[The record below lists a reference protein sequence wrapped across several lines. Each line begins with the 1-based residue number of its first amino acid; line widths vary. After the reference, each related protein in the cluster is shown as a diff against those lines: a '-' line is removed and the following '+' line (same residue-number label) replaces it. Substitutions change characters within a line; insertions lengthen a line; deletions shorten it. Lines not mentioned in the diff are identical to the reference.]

1 MPVLEKGLVIRHIQV
16 SRGMYELEFI
26 APEIAQESKPGQ
38 FVHIRSTLEN
48 NPL

>member
-26 APEIAQESKPGQ
+26 APEIAQESKPGSLSIFAQ
-38 FVHIRSTLEN
+38 LGE
-48 NPL
+48 